1 MRAHVTAHMEEGE
14 RPSFGYLF
22 ESQRQVIA
30 MVHCGAFDITA
41 EPAQLLAWANDL
53 RDVASRAC
61 HEQDGGAPVRGNL
74 GEPRGAA

>member
-41 EPAQLLAWANDL
+41 EPSQLLAWANEL
-53 RDVASRAC
+53 HAVATRAC
-61 HEQDGGAPVRGNL
+61 VEHANGEPVRGNL
-74 GEPRGAA
+74 GQPRGAA